1 MKQWLLSQNNSK
13 FILIILIKIR
23 FSIPSRMKKKFKN
36 GLIKAAQSTDSL
48 IITNGRNKLVGEA
61 VEENK
66 YEKID
71 VIGIIPSHVVAFR
84 RILEN
89 SNKRQVNLI
98 LNLNKLINFI

>member
-1 MKQWLLSQNNSK
+1 
-13 FILIILIKIR
+13 
-23 FSIPSRMKKKFKN
+23 MKKKFKN

-98 LNLNKLINFI
+98 VNLNKLINFI

>member
-98 LNLNKLINFI
+98 VNLNKLINFI